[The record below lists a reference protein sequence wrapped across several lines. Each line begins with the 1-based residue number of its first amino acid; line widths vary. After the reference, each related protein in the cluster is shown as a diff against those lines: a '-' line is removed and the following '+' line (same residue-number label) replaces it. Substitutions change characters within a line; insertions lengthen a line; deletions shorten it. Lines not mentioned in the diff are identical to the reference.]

1 MDGTMIS
8 IASQQAHSAAALQ
21 AEPVTCGRRVRYPG
35 SMASHSGEG
44 LIVAVSEH
52 HVDAILFDGRAFR
65 RLPKAAFSGIRPWEL
80 LDRVHGPRLI
90 EVVKQQAADRAAA
103 ESLQKATAA
112 QRLLDDVAALIA
124 SHPHLTPVG
133 PEHRGQA
140 AVGKNL
146 RAHLKHRGIKARV
159 RSHGGSYHVRLTADA
174 TEEQLQAA
182 NAIATS
188 FEFGSFDGMTD
199 SYNYVTSA
207 WTEAFGGV
215 RYVFVGQEGA

>member
-1 MDGTMIS
+1 MIS
-8 IASQQAHSAAALQ
+8 IASQQAQSAAALQ
-21 AEPVTCGRRVRYPG
+21 AEPITCGRRVRYPG
-35 SMASHSGEG
+35 NMASHFGEG

-65 RLPKAAFSGIRPWEL
+65 QLPKAAFSGIRPWQL

-112 QRLLDDVAALIA
+112 QRLLDEVAALIA
-124 SHPHLTPVG
+124 SHPHLTPST
-133 PEHRGQA
+133 EHRGLA

-146 RAHLKHRGIKARV
+146 RAQLKRGGIKARV
-159 RSHGGSYHVRLTADA
+159 RASGGAYHVRLPAEATDA
-174 TEEQLQAA
+174 QLQMA
-182 NAIATS
+182 NEIGSS
-188 FEFGSFDGMTD
+188 FELGSFDGMTD
-199 SYNYVTSA
+199 SYNYQKSA

-215 RYVFVGQEGA
+215 RFVFVGQESA